1 MNIQNVLQGIKY
13 PQFQVKKEYL
23 HILTWLLIFL
33 VSPQLLR
40 TVDLTA
46 APLDPGVLSI
56 LIVAVLA
63 VLLFQALTWATLKL
77 IWPVFTNYSQFH
89 FEQNFKN
96 LLPWQKILI
105 YLSFYLFLLYSFVI
119 CFSALY

>member
-63 VLLFQALTWATLKL
+63 VLLFQAGRAQAYARWTGAD
-77 IWPVFTNYSQFH
+77 
-89 FEQNFKN
+89 
-96 LLPWQKILI
+96 
-105 YLSFYLFLLYSFVI
+105 LSAI
-119 CFSALY
+119 TA